1 MNRDDFRDLACIRL
15 KEAKI
20 LLDNQR
26 WEGAYYLCG
35 YVVECGLKACIAKKT
50 REYDF
55 PPPRA
60 TIEKYYTHDLYS
72 LMKATGLEVQ
82 LKTDME
88 NDKDLELSWNLVV
101 HWTEISRYEKHSD
114 KEAED
119 LYSAI
124 TDSNHGVLKWIKQ
137 HW

>member
-1 MNRDDFRDLACIRL
+1 
-15 KEAKI
+15 
-20 LLDNQR
+20 
-26 WEGAYYLCG
+26 
-35 YVVECGLKACIAKKT
+35 
-50 REYDF
+50 
-55 PPPRA
+55 
-60 TIEKYYTHDLYS
+60 
-72 LMKATGLEVQ
+72 MKATGLEVQ